1 MLKDLALVVDVG
13 TDEGGLYAVS
23 LAKLID
29 AHLTIVP
36 VDVELMLAAYAYQ
49 DLRYDMIL
57 AKREER
63 REAIAERVDRFQL
76 EGIAQGLPVDIVPL
90 EDSADDGIKALG
102 DRLRLYDL
110 IVVEQNNTRRS
121 QGCAGKIAASI
132 LRTGRPVL
140 IVPYIQAQPATFK
153 TVLIAWDGSIPAA
166 RAVGDALP
174 FLKRARDVVIV
185 QVDAKTPERC
195 DGTMLKQHL
204 SRHAIHARVKG
215 AASAGDVANSL
226 LSYAADMAADL
237 LVMGAYGHSRLR
249 EEIFGGTTRTV
260 MESMTLPVLMSH

>member
-1 MLKDLALVVDVG
+1 MAVCGNRRNFFAKPIAFRGAKTSIVGIHREYRVMLKDLALVVDVG

-36 VDVELMLAAYAYQ
+36 VDVESLLAAYAYQ
-49 DLRYDMIL
+49 DLHYDMIL

-121 QGCAGKIAASI
+121 RG
-132 LRTGRPVL
+132 
-140 IVPYIQAQPATFK
+140 
-153 TVLIAWDGSIPAA
+153 
-166 RAVGDALP
+166 
-174 FLKRARDVVIV
+174 
-185 QVDAKTPERC
+185 
-195 DGTMLKQHL
+195 
-204 SRHAIHARVKG
+204 ARVRLQRAFSG
-215 AASAGDVANSL
+215 LAGQ
-226 LSYAADMAADL
+226 
-237 LVMGAYGHSRLR
+237 
-249 EEIFGGTTRTV
+249 F
-260 MESMTLPVLMSH
+260 